1 MQPAN
6 ARRGS
11 EYPGVRGRSGTDRRR
26 PSRPFADMESATQE
40 PSNSSSP
47 LYRCSVPL
55 HEDAPA
61 YPRVLSVLQQARRAR
76 GRAGEEPP
84 AVRAPGGPAAVPTGD
99 GRVRRLPSPEA
110 RGTREA
116 DEEDPSPLP
125 LPGMPQGPPAA
136 GHPREEVRA
145 RGGPQVIPKPTSR
158 FLRVKC
164 EDCGNEQIVFD
175 RAASTVLCQV
185 CGATVAKP
193 TGGKAAVRGEILG
206 VLE

>member
-1 MQPAN
+1 MQPTN

-11 EYPGVRGRSGTDRRR
+11 EYRAFGDGPGPIVIGRRGR
-26 PSRPFADMESATQE
+26 FADMESATQE

-61 YPRVLSVLQQARRAR
+61 YPRLLSVLQQARRAR

-116 DEEDPSPLP
+116 DEEDPAPLP
-125 LPGMPQGPPAA
+125 LPGMP
-136 GHPREEVRA
+136 
-145 RGGPQVIPKPTSR
+145 
-158 FLRVKC
+158 
-164 EDCGNEQIVFD
+164 
-175 RAASTVLCQV
+175 
-185 CGATVAKP
+185 
-193 TGGKAAVRGEILG
+193 
-206 VLE
+206 